1 MRNNRFYEMDC
12 CMGEKYFFD
21 SFEHSG
27 GFGNRQLCIIA
38 LYQNTQLDRLGE
50 IISQSITQ
58 ILSFI
63 LIFST
68 VL

>member
-1 MRNNRFYEMDC
+1 
-12 CMGEKYFFD
+12 MGEKYYFD
-21 SFEHSG
+21 SLEHSG

-50 IISQSITQ
+50 IISQSITK

-63 LIFST
+63 FSFST
-68 VL
+68 IL